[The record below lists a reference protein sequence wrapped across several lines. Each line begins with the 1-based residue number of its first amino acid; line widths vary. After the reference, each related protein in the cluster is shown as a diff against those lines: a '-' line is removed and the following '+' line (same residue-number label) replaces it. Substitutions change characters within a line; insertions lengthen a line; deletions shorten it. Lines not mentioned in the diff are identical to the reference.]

1 MILNL
6 LSNINVLQKLLSN
19 RFVGLVLF
27 HFFVDQVVE
36 THSMDY
42 APHFVGLPAA
52 RRRSS
57 VFVERPMTNANHIQ
71 V

>member
-1 MILNL
+1 MDL
-6 LSNINVLQKLLSN
+6 LSNVNVLQKLLSD
-19 RFVGLVLF
+19 RFVGLVLL

-42 APHFVGLPAA
+42 SSHFVGLPAA
-52 RRRSS
+52 CRRSF
-57 VFVERPMTNANHIQ
+57 VFEERPVTDSDHIQ